1 MNRRAPD
8 VRRRRPAA
16 FTLIEVMVVVAIMG
30 LIAAMGIPSMYR
42 LLQKQGMRKATSDIV
57 EVCNLA
63 RARAILTGQPAEVT
77 FYPLERRLSAGG
89 GGPGAEAAPGNTPEA
104 PAASASPAPLPG
116 GTGSSARLPDDIT
129 IEMLDI
135 NLAEYRESEWARVRF
150 YPNGTSDEMTLILRS
165 AKNEWKK
172 ITIEPTTGLASVDE
186 VVP

>member
-1 MNRRAPD
+1 MKPLAPERPTLCRERA
-8 VRRRRPAA
+8 AA
-16 FTLIEVMVVVAIMG
+16 FTLIEVMVVVGIMG

-42 LLQKQGMRKATSDIV
+42 LLQKQGMRKATSDVV
-57 EVCNLA
+57 EVCALA

-77 FYPLERRLSAGG
+77 FYPLERRLVAGGGSAGG
-89 GGPGAEAAPGNTPEA
+89 GEGQTAPNPT
-104 PAASASPAPLPG
+104 SALPG
-116 GTGSSARLPDDIT
+116 GTGGSVQLPDEIT

-150 YPNGTSDEMTLILRS
+150 FPNGTADEMTLILRS

-186 VVP
+186 VTP